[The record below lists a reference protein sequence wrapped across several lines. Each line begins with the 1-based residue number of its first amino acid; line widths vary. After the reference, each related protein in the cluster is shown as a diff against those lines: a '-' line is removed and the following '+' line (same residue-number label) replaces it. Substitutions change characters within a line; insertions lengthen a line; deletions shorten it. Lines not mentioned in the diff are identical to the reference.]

1 MRSCCWTRVNAETG
15 LTPSSRVKTWPHFD
29 FAIHALR
36 ISFARAVIGRL
47 LAVFSLAISYL
58 QVPELPPF
66 ISVIGQVGIN
76 FEQIDHLAFTA
87 MPARA
92 TTERRR
98 MRRGNGRCVF

>member
-1 MRSCCWTRVNAETG
+1 
-15 LTPSSRVKTWPHFD
+15 
-29 FAIHALR
+29 
-36 ISFARAVIGRL
+36 
-47 LAVFSLAISYL
+47 
-58 QVPELPPF
+58 
-66 ISVIGQVGIN
+66 VGIN